1 MQADVRD
8 DKDMLASPDTVISKA
23 EFGRRLGITRG
34 RVSHLVKMGMP
45 VRPDG
50 KVDEAA
56 ARAWYDA
63 HIDPSRRRGRPV
75 MGATDAPGP
84 NATVRETATSTAP
97 GHRDAVPGA
106 PAPPMEVD
114 TGYSYYRAEHER
126 LKAEKTA
133 AQLAQLRGEML
144 PKAQVHKVLWARA
157 RLEREML
164 TQFPARVA
172 PLLAA
177 EFGVPERPL
186 LDALEGHVRAHL
198 EALAALPLEGLD

>member
-1 MQADVRD
+1 M
-8 DKDMLASPDTVISKA
+8 
-23 EFGRRLGITRG
+23 
-34 RVSHLVKMGMP
+34 
-45 VRPDG
+45 
-50 KVDEAA
+50 
-56 ARAWYDA
+56 
-63 HIDPSRRRGRPV
+63 
-75 MGATDAPGP
+75 
-84 NATVRETATSTAP
+84 
-97 GHRDAVPGA
+97 PGA
-106 PAPPMEVD
+106 PTLPVEVD
-114 TGYSYYRAEHER
+114 TGYSSYRAEHER

-186 LDALEGHVRAHL
+186 LDAREGHVRAHL